1 MPAEDAVVS
10 GAVVFAEALQDGGA
24 VMHVFVEDVTHAD
37 AAARV
42 AARLDVLLP
51 GAIARGQAVPFRLS
65 VAQVDAGRHYSVRV
79 HIDRSANGRIEAGDH
94 ISTQSY
100 PVLTCGAPSTASV
113 AVVLVAGS

>member
-79 HIDRSANGRIEAGDH
+79 HVDRSASGRIEAGDH

>member
-24 VMHVFVEDVTHAD
+24 VMHVFVEDVSHAD
-37 AAARV
+37 AAARI
-42 AARLDVLLP
+42 AARLDLALP

-65 VAQVDAGRHYSVRV
+65 VAQVDVGRHYSVRV
-79 HIDRSANGRIEAGDH
+79 HVDRSANGRIEAGDH

-100 PVLTCGAPSTASV
+100 PVLTHGASSTASV
-113 AVVLVAGS
+113 TVVPVAGS